1 MSPEQKRAKELY
13 IKGYQA
19 KEIADELELHLS
31 TVYRWIND
39 KELGFKR
46 EKNLANFSV
55 EGISE
60 LLIEAYKETIL
71 DISENPKK
79 LQNAGVADSILK
91 VVKAIKSLEKDVD
104 YLGVSADIVK
114 KTTEL
119 VKEEYPDFL
128 EKWKEIVPRLL
139 EKLEGD
145 YS

>member
-13 IKGYQA
+13 VKGYQA

-46 EKNLANFSV
+46 EKNLANFSI
-55 EGISE
+55 ESITE
-60 LLIEAYKETIL
+60 ILLEAHKESIL
-71 DISENPKK
+71 DISENPLK
-79 LQNAGVADSILK
+79 LQSPAIADSVLK
-91 VVKAIKSLEKDVD
+91 VVKAIKGLSKDVD
-104 YLGVSADIVK
+104 YLGISADIVK
-114 KTTEL
+114 KVTEL
-119 VKEEYPDFL
+119 IKEEFPDFL
-128 EKWKEIVPRLL
+128 EDWKKVVPRLL